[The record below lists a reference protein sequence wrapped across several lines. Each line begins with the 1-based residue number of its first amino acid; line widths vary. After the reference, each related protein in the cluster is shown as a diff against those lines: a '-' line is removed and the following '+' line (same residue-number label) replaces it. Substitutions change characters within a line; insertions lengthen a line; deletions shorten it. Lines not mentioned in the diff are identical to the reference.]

1 MDDGSGDEATLA
13 EPDLTTAPAIG
24 RSAVRTMATGVA
36 AVAAALGAQELV
48 AGVTTVLPS
57 LMEGTA
63 SWVIDVAPAD
73 VVEWAISTLDA
84 WTKRSLIIGIAAV
97 LLLAGIVTSFLPPI
111 ARRAVFTIVGLIGA
125 LVTASGAAGLPA
137 SALSASVAVTVG
149 IAVDTRLRR
158 TAATAPHDPS
168 RRTFVTAVA
177 TVSAFA
183 VAAAAGGR
191 FLIDQTRR
199 RLARRDDVVLP
210 ASVDPVEP
218 VGAANE
224 FDVEGLEPVVT
235 PNDRFFRV
243 DIGALGVP
251 EVDLSTWTLTVSGM
265 VERELTLDYGDLLEM
280 DLVERYATLACVS
293 NKVGGRLVGHA
304 AWLGVPLSRILEMA
318 GVSPAAEQ
326 VAARG
331 VDGFSTGFP
340 LAAVYDRDSLLA
352 IGMNGEP
359 LPYTNGFPAR
369 LVVPGYYGFVSAAKW
384 VEHIDVTTW
393 DDHDSYW
400 VRLGWAK
407 HAPVETQSR
416 IDAPRDRMSFPA
428 GQRMIAGVAWAPF
441 LGISRVEVRV
451 DGGPWIEAELS
462 EPLGDASWVQWRT
475 PWNATPGEHTISVRA
490 TDGDGVTQT
499 ASERPPVP
507 SGATGHH
514 TIQVRA
520 E

>member
-1 MDDGSGDEATLA
+1 VNSESGGDDRLN
-13 EPDLTTAPAIG
+13 PTAA
-24 RSAVRTMATGVA
+24 RTMAIGVA

-57 LMEGTA
+57 LMEGAA

-73 VVEWAISTLDA
+73 LVEWAISTLDA
-84 WTKRSLIIGIAAV
+84 WTKRSLIIGIAVV
-97 LLLAGIVTSFLPPI
+97 LLLAGVLTSFLPTTG
-111 ARRAVFTIVGLIGA
+111 RRAVFAIVGVVGA
-125 LVTASGAAGLPA
+125 LVTATGTAGLLGSLV
-137 SALSASVAVTVG
+137 SAAVAVTVG
-149 IAVDTRLRR
+149 ITADARLRR
-158 TAATAPHDPS
+158 TSATVPHDAS

-177 TVSAFA
+177 TMSALA

-191 FLIDQTRR
+191 YLIDQTRR

-210 ASVDPVEP
+210 DSIEPVEP
-218 VGAANE
+218 VAAANE

-280 DLVERYATLACVS
+280 DLVERYVTLACVS
-293 NKVGGRLVGHA
+293 NKVGGRLVGNA
-304 AWLGVPLSRILEMA
+304 AWLGVPFSQILEMA
-318 GVSPAAEQ
+318 GVTPAAEQ

-340 LAAVYDRDSLLA
+340 LAAVYDRDTLLA

-369 LVVPGYYGFVSAAKW
+369 LVVPGYFGFVSAAKW

-451 DGGPWIEAELS
+451 DDGPWIDAELS
-462 EPLGDASWVQWRT
+462 EPLGAATWVQWRT
-475 PWNATPGEHTISVRA
+475 PWDASPGEHTISVRA

-499 ASERPPVP
+499 ATERRPVP